1 MTERPKR
8 KKLYIKKEFQTD
20 FSVKFLILIAMESVF
35 AIGLFLYLSRGT
47 VITGYSGAELVI
59 ARTGEYFL
67 PAVLLANLAL
77 IGVTAVAGF
86 IIMVAYSHKIAGPL
100 YRFEKSIDEIA
111 AGDLTSRFNL
121 RANDQLEELAGR
133 INTLGEKLDEAVSG
147 IKSDAKEL
155 EAALAEAHECIGSGS
170 CNTAGLDE
178 KLRKASDVLEKLKR
192 SAGYFRT
199 SGGRKG

>member
-1 MTERPKR
+1 MAQRPKR

-20 FSVKFLILIAMESVF
+20 FSLKFLILIALESVL
-35 AIGLFLYLSRGT
+35 AIAMFLYLSRGT

-59 ARTGEYFL
+59 ASTGDYFL
-67 PAVLLANLAL
+67 PTVLLANLAL

-100 YRFEKSIDEIA
+100 YRFEKSIDEMA
-111 AGDLTSRFNL
+111 SGDLTSRFNL

-133 INTLGEKLDEAVSG
+133 INSLSEKLDGAVSG
-147 IKSDAKEL
+147 IKSEASEL
-155 EAALAEAHECIGSGS
+155 EAALEEARECLKSGS
-170 CNTAGLDE
+170 LSTLDE
-178 KLRKASDVLEKLKR
+178 KLRKASEKLEQLKR

-199 SGGRKG
+199 SGAHKG